1 MRLLKC
7 PKCGEMF
14 SDTYK
19 TCPFCQEDEEL
30 HSDKPVKHSHRRT
43 GGGRAKPKVGGVA
56 VVVCLVLVLGLAA
69 YTIFGSQL
77 KDIFGGKKNVEPQPD
92 TQTLTLSQSSVE
104 LAVGNSVVLS
114 ATGADKA
121 TFSSSDEGVATVTVD
136 GTVKAVGAGSAVITV
151 KAAEQA
157 ATCRVTVTAPASEDP
172 VKPEEPDVPDT
183 PDTPVQKTL
192 TLQSIY
198 GKRSPGSRRNGLR
211 CQLELFEYP
220 GGVCGCLGYGNGCF
234 LRESHHYRHRGWPDP
249 YHRSPCVVKKHR
261 RPAFSAGRFC
271 GGRSNLEQTR
281 AAG

>member
-114 ATGADKA
+114 ATGADKV

-198 GKRSPGSRRNGLR
+198 GTSGEFSCNIGESVP
-211 CQLELFEYP
+211 LEVDGTDSAVSWSSSNTQVASVDASGTVTAVSSGKATITATVDGQTLTI
-220 GGVCGCLGYGNGCF
+220 GVLV
-234 LRESHHYRHRGWPDP
+234 W
-249 YHRSPCVVKKHR
+249 
-261 RPAFSAGRFC
+261 
-271 GGRSNLEQTR
+271 
-281 AAG
+281 

>member
-1 MRLLKC
+1 M
-7 PKCGEMF
+7 
-14 SDTYK
+14 
-19 TCPFCQEDEEL
+19 
-30 HSDKPVKHSHRRT
+30 
-43 GGGRAKPKVGGVA
+43 
-56 VVVCLVLVLGLAA
+56 LVLGLAA

-114 ATGADKA
+114 ATGADKI

-198 GKRSPGSRRNGLR
+198 GTSGEFSCNIGESVP
-211 CQLELFEYP
+211 LEVDGTDSAVSWSSSNTQVASVDASGTVTAVSSGKATITATVDGQTLTI
-220 GGVCGCLGYGNGCF
+220 GVLV
-234 LRESHHYRHRGWPDP
+234 W
-249 YHRSPCVVKKHR
+249 
-261 RPAFSAGRFC
+261 
-271 GGRSNLEQTR
+271 
-281 AAG
+281 

>member
-114 ATGADKA
+114 ATGADKI

-183 PDTPVQKTL
+183 PDTPDTSVTPSTPAGKDLSLKAFGSEVTVQFSFNVGDTVPLEVDGTDATVTWSSSDTKIATVDASGVVTAVSSGKTTITAAVDGQTL
-192 TLQSIY
+192 TIEAL
-198 GKRSPGSRRNGLR
+198 
-211 CQLELFEYP
+211 
-220 GGVCGCLGYGNGCF
+220 V
-234 LRESHHYRHRGWPDP
+234 W
-249 YHRSPCVVKKHR
+249 
-261 RPAFSAGRFC
+261 
-271 GGRSNLEQTR
+271 
-281 AAG
+281 